1 MTLRLVASV
10 GALAPGA
17 LGDFLSRLPRIGG
30 HREGWR
36 LWSDAP
42 WPSLRRG
49 PLTTIGRP
57 PLPSSREVMC
67 GERCREAFG
76 TCVRVAGSF
85 VSVAGPAVPLGATVL
100 SRRLLAVN
108 PDLSPLGGC
117 RVGQEEGGAGWEC
130 QASHITSYREAKYTS
145 SKQTIYNVPGYS
157 GHHLKAGCC
166 SAASPPLSPTDVHR
180 PPTPTVVAGGDVC
193 VAGPAISLGAT
204 VLSCRLLA
212 VNPDLSPLG
221 GCRVGQEEGG
231 AGLECK
237 ACPPIGPGREV
248 RPRLNQYPVASPPP
262 SPTDDHRPLTLTVAA
277 EICGERRRKPLALT
291 FALLGRD

>member
-1 MTLRLVASV
+1 VLTRRLEDCQLIHS
-10 GALAPGA
+10 ALA
-17 LGDFLSRLPRIGG
+17 RLPRIGG

-49 PLTTIGRP
+49 PLTTIGRL

-67 GERCREAFG
+67 GERRKEAIG

-145 SKQTIYNVPGYS
+145 SKVSLVAFYLQQTIYNVPGYS

-166 SAASPPLSPTDVHR
+166 SAASPPLSPTDDHR
-180 PPTPTVVAGGDVC
+180 PPTPTVVAGGDVW
-193 VAGPAISLGAT
+193 
-204 VLSCRLLA
+204 
-212 VNPDLSPLG
+212 
-221 GCRVGQEEGG
+221 
-231 AGLECK
+231 
-237 ACPPIGPGREV
+237 
-248 RPRLNQYPVASPPP
+248 
-262 SPTDDHRPLTLTVAA
+262 
-277 EICGERRRKPLALT
+277 
-291 FALLGRD
+291 